1 MAVNIVELVTQSL
14 TPQVISKIASALGIN
29 PALAQTLISATVPAV
44 LASLAGVASTP
55 GGAKNIA
62 DSVSK
67 QDPDVLKNVVNSI
80 GGAGQSQLVGA
91 GTQILS
97 SLLGGQAANSLT
109 AALSRFAG
117 ANQSAAQTVLGLAT
131 PMVMGTLGQQDPENW
146 SDGNGIA
153 RFFASQKDA
162 IAAALPAGLATALSG
177 SGLLKGI
184 ESSLQGGVS
193 STAAAASA
201 AGARASGAAGSAASS
216 AASAANQAARDMSA
230 GVAGIP
236 NWMLVV
242 GAAVILALLAW
253 FFLGRSG
260 EKTAVAPA
268 TQQSATT
275 GKVDATDLGKQ
286 ATGVL
291 DGLKTTLSS
300 ITDADTAKA
309 ALPKLTDATG
319 QIDGLNT
326 SAAQLSA
333 DLKKT
338 FAGQVAPLVAAIKEQ
353 MDKVAA
359 LPGIGDVVKPAFD
372 TLKGKLDTL
381 AAS

>member
-275 GKVDATDLGKQ
+275 GKVDAADLGKQ